1 MPVVWRAKALAD
13 VSRIVRYI
21 ATDNPVAAKRVGREL
36 LLAGDS
42 LVIFPRRGR
51 PGREAGTREL
61 VVVPPYLIVYRV
73 SGADMVTILRVWH
86 AAQNRS
92 DSL

>member
-21 ATDNPVAAKRVGREL
+21 ATDNQVAAKRVGQEL

-61 VVVPPYLIVYRV
+61 VVMPPYLIVYRV
-73 SGADMVTILRVWH
+73 SGADLVTILRVWH